1 MSREEILDLDL
12 DSITEDDCILFLWAT
27 YPKLLDAIETIKAWG
42 FEYKTVAFTWVKRN
56 KKSDSWFWGLGYW
69 TRANAELCL
78 LATKGKPKSRT
89 QQIINIRAK
98 EGDDA
103 FDDDTSLGSV
113 AADVL
118 EKEQIAR
125 NLKSLEREIDNK
137 WGKGTFKKI
146 ELERSKRIAEKHK
159 KQREK
164 REEAQRKA
172 EQEKSFWV
180 KTAVETLKG
189 IFLIGFIAGG
199 VFLLLHLK
207 DSQ

>member
-1 MSREEILDLDL
+1 MDPVTIATAIATTRTLVKSAKHVKDIAKGLDDL
-12 DSITEDDCILFLWAT
+12 
-27 YPKLLDAIETIKAWG
+27 
-42 FEYKTVAFTWVKRN
+42 FT
-56 KKSDSWFWGLGYW
+56 
-69 TRANAELCL
+69 AQEAEQKPE
-78 LATKGKPKSRT
+78 AKGKPKSRT

-98 EGDDA
+98 EGDEA

>member
-1 MSREEILDLDL
+1 MDPVTIATAIATTRTLVKSAKHVKDIAKGLDDL
-12 DSITEDDCILFLWAT
+12 
-27 YPKLLDAIETIKAWG
+27 
-42 FEYKTVAFTWVKRN
+42 FT
-56 KKSDSWFWGLGYW
+56 
-69 TRANAELCL
+69 AQEAEQKPE
-78 LATKGKPKSRT
+78 AKGKPKSRT

-118 EKEQIAR
+118 EQEQIAR

-159 KQREK
+159 KKREQ

-172 EQEKSFWV
+172 EEEKSFCV
-180 KTAVETLKG
+180 KMALEILKG
-189 IFLIGFIAGG
+189 LTVVGLVVGG
-199 VFLLLHLK
+199 VFLVIYLK
-207 DSQ
+207 ANQ